1 MITYIKGDLL
11 KTDCEVIAHGC
22 NCRLSMKSGVA
33 KVITKKF
40 SKVRAADNTFMGGYA
55 TRDKLGEVD
64 FVNVNSKKI
73 KIVANCY
80 TQYDYNRHS
89 KPLDYDALDICLEKL
104 KEFVVENDY
113 TLALPK
119 IGCGLAGGSWSRV
132 EKMIN
137 DIFGD
142 IEVKVYVL

>member
-11 KTDCEVIAHGC
+11 KTHCEVIAHGC
-22 NCRLSMKSGVA
+22 NCKCTMKSGVA
-33 KVITKKF
+33 RVITNKF
-40 SKVRAADNTFMGGYA
+40 SRVRAADNTFMGGYVN
-55 TRDKLGEVD
+55 RDKLGEVD
-64 FVNVNSKKI
+64 FVNVDSKKI
-73 KIVANCY
+73 KVVANCY
-80 TQYDYNRHS
+80 TQFDYNSRT
-89 KPLDYDALDICLEKL
+89 KPLDYDALGVCLEKL

-119 IGCGLAGGSWSRV
+119 IGCGLAGGNWPKV

-137 DIFGD
+137 DVFEE